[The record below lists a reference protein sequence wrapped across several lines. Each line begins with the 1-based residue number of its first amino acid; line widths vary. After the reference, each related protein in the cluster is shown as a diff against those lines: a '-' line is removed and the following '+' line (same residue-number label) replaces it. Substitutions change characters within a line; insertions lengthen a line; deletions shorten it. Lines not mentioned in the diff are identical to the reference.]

1 MHSIHGDVNRPG
13 ELPRQNCDQGKG
25 IRRMQLPGWNRLK
38 TGVLCL
44 PLLMLIGIDDTGL
57 SRSSGYLTPATA
69 AVPVC
74 SAPGTGQ
81 DPSPALIHGRWE
93 GAISPATSMY
103 VLRLLEEAEVRQAG
117 AILLELE
124 TPGGLETAMR
134 EICQAFLVAPL
145 PVIVY
150 VHPSGARAASAGV
163 FITMSAHVAAMTP
176 GTNIGSAHPVAVG
189 GQMDSTM
196 AEKVTNDSA
205 AFARSIAGERDR
217 NATWAEAAVRE
228 SVSATAEEALELGVV
243 DLLADSVPEL
253 LRLLDG
259 RVIALTDEE
268 RILATSGAVIET
280 IEPTFRERLLAHLAD
295 PNIAYILML
304 LGIYGLIFE
313 LQNPGAIFP
322 GVVGAISLV
331 LAFMSFQ
338 TLPVNTAGLALIIL
352 AVILFILEIK
362 ITSYG
367 LLTIG
372 GVISMLLGSLMLF
385 DTVEPAMRLSL
396 GVIIFAV
403 VITTLFFAV
412 AVGLGLRAQ
421 ARKVVTGAEGLVG
434 EAGRAHTDLDP
445 DGTVAVHGE
454 FWKATSLDGAAIT
467 AGTRIEIMQVAGL
480 QLLVRPAAGSAFDE
494 GGEA

>member
-1 MHSIHGDVNRPG
+1 MNRVRAPG
-13 ELPRQNCDQGKG
+13 LR
-25 IRRMQLPGWNRLK
+25 
-38 TGVLCL
+38 TGFLAL
-44 PLLMLIGIDDTGL
+44 PLLLWAGGASGPGL
-57 SRSSGYLTPATA
+57 AAAGPAGHA
-69 AVPVC
+69 
-74 SAPGTGQ
+74 SA
-81 DPSPALIHGRWE
+81 DAFSPASLSAEQTAPRPLYHGRWE

-103 VLRLLEEAEVRQAG
+103 VLRLLEEAEAG
-117 AILLELE
+117 DAGTVVLELE

-134 EICQAFLVAPL
+134 EICQAFLAAPV
-145 PVIVY
+145 PVVVY
-150 VHPSGARAASAGV
+150 VHPTGARAASAGV
-163 FITMSAHVAAMTP
+163 FITMAAHVAAMTP

-196 AEKVTNDSA
+196 SEKVTNDSA
-205 AFARSIAGERDR
+205 AFARSIAGERNR
-217 NATWAEAAVRE
+217 NAAWAEAAVRE
-228 SVSATAEEALELGVV
+228 SISATAEEALDLQVI
-243 DLLADSVPEL
+243 DLLADSLPDL
-253 LRLLDG
+253 LEQLDG
-259 RVIALTDEE
+259 TVVTLAGEE
-268 RILATSGAVIET
+268 RVLATLEAAVET
-280 IEPTFRERLLAHLAD
+280 IEPTFREKLLAHLAD

-304 LGIYGLIFE
+304 LGMYGLIFE

-352 AVILFILEIK
+352 AVILFLLEIK

-367 LLTIG
+367 LLSIG

-403 VITTLFFAV
+403 LITALFFAV

-421 ARKVVTGAEGLVG
+421 KKRVVTGAEGLIG
-434 EAGRAHTDLDP
+434 ELGRAHTALDP

-454 FWKATSLDGAAIT
+454 FWKATSLEGSAIE
-467 AGTRIEIMQVAGL
+467 AGTPIEVMQVAGL
-480 QLLVRPAAGSAFDE
+480 QLLVQPATRNTFTSA
-494 GGEA
+494 GEA

>member
-1 MHSIHGDVNRPG
+1 MRLFLYPLSLLLLLTTARS
-13 ELPRQNCDQGKG
+13 LPS
-25 IRRMQLPGWNRLK
+25 P
-38 TGVLCL
+38 
-44 PLLMLIGIDDTGL
+44 P
-57 SRSSGYLTPATA
+57 
-69 AVPVC
+69 C
-74 SAPGTGQ
+74 SAPP
-81 DPSPALIHGRWE
+81 PSEDGSQTAGESILHGRWE
-93 GAISPATSMY
+93 GAISPASSMY
-103 VLRLLEEAEVRQAG
+103 ILRLLEQAEERDAT
-117 AILLELE
+117 ALLLELA

-134 EICQAFLVAPL
+134 EVCQSFLNAQV
-145 PVIVY
+145 PVVVY

-205 AFARSIAGERDR
+205 AFARSIAAERNR
-217 NATWAEAAVRE
+217 NAEWAERAVRE
-228 SVSATAEEALELGVV
+228 SISATAAEALDLRVI

-253 LRLLDG
+253 LRQLDG
-259 RVIALTDEE
+259 RIVTLPDGQRTLHTRDATLE
-268 RILATSGAVIET
+268 R
-280 IEPTFRERLLAHLAD
+280 IEPTFREKLLAYLAD

-352 AVILFILEIK
+352 AVILFLLEIK

-403 VITTLFFAV
+403 VITALFFAV
-412 AVGLGLRAQ
+412 AVGLGLKAQ
-421 ARKVVTGAEGLVG
+421 SKKVVTGTEGLVG
-434 EAGRAHTDLDP
+434 ETGRAHTDLDP
-445 DGTVAVHGE
+445 DGTISVHGE
-454 FWKATSLDGAAIT
+454 FWQATSLDGTSIA
-467 AGTRIEIMQVAGL
+467 AGTRIEVMQVAGL
-480 QLLVRPAAGSAFDE
+480 QLQVRPAAGSAFDT
-494 GGEA
+494 GGQA